1 METIE
6 LTTEKQAIQI
16 VTIKSLSPLY
26 KEGQPAA
33 FIELANC
40 EEHGFNIVV
49 QKGLYEVGDKAIYV
63 QPDYCLPLMGE
74 NPTLAQKMFADFTAP
89 SGEAKKSK
97 LGKNGRIRAVKFNF
111 NTEPNGLDPV
121 YSMGVMLP
129 LLMVMSEME
138 LSILPDD
145 LDTAL
150 EVIKYEEPEGAY
162 SGLAKGDLP
171 VGMYMTDETNI
182 FNSLRNLE
190 NHLPAN
196 LTGSLK
202 VDGSSISIYVKSE
215 SDNGICSR
223 KLEKKLE
230 QKIISGFKDGHGN
243 KLRKHYIR
251 ETGQKGYF
259 NEATS
264 EFFTDIPESY
274 IPIEEEVDDTFTK
287 LGMPVLEKL
296 KVYCLA
302 TGQQLAL
309 RGELCGQGLKGSGNK
324 NNPHAALKQQ
334 ILFYGLDDYSSGV
347 TIKQPVGDFLGLC
360 DKLGIETCPVV
371 FSQVFNS
378 LDELK
383 EKCETYFK
391 TNMVEGI
398 VVRSDDS
405 RFSAKYMNAEYDSRK

>member
-1 METIE
+1 
-6 LTTEKQAIQI
+6 
-16 VTIKSLSPLY
+16 
-26 KEGQPAA
+26 
-33 FIELANC
+33 
-40 EEHGFNIVV
+40 
-49 QKGLYEVGDKAIYV
+49 
-63 QPDYCLPLMGE
+63 
-74 NPTLAQKMFADFTAP
+74 MFADFTAP

-97 LGKNGRIRAVKFNF
+97 LGKHGRIRAVKFNF

-129 LLMVMSEME
+129 LLMVMNDME
-138 LSILPDD
+138 LSVIPDD
-145 LDTAL
+145 LDTTL

-190 NHLPAN
+190 ASLPAN
-196 LTGSLK
+196 MTGSIK

-215 SDNGICSR
+215 TEYGICSR

-230 QKIISGFKDGHGN
+230 QKIIVGYKDAQGN

-259 NEATS
+259 NDATS
-264 EFFTDIPESY
+264 EFFTEIPESY
-274 IPIEEEVDDTFTK
+274 TPIEEELDDTFIK
-287 LGMPVLEKL
+287 LGLPILEKL
-296 KVYCLA
+296 KTYCL
-302 TGQQLAL
+302 TNGLQLVL

-324 NNPHAALKQQ
+324 NNPHAPLKQQ
-334 ILFYGLDDYSSGV
+334 ILLYGLDDYSSGV
-347 TIKQPVGDFLGLC
+347 TIKQPLSVFYDVCKAL
-360 DKLGIETCPVV
+360 DIAYCPVV
-371 FSQVFNS
+371 FSHVFNS

-383 EKCETYFK
+383 EECENYFK
-391 TNMVEGI
+391 TNMIEGI

-405 RFSAKYMNAEYDSRK
+405 RFSAKYMNLSYDAQK